1 MFNKYDEIKNFI
13 DNSINIKPFSKEVHV
28 YGWQKEYD
36 HLLVASVSKY
46 LFEDFNVVENL
57 APLTNENREGIK
69 KPKYYVTVHDTGD
82 ADPNHN
88 AKFWSE
94 AVKNEYWEQG
104 KYACSYQYV
113 VGNDGTY
120 HQIPDDE
127 IAWHAGDTTRY
138 DYKLYDA
145 NVEGDNEYPVI
156 TISEDGYYEIDSKK
170 TTILAPRVHKE
181 KNGEVI
187 VDRLAT
193 NNDINDQSVLCK
205 LIDGKYY
212 IGETYFNAGYMLIAN
227 RGGNNNSIGIE
238 SCINDNT
245 DIYYTW
251 QKTAKLVARLL
262 IDNKLTFDD
271 VKQHHYYSGKNCPQT
286 MRMNGMWNHFMD
298 LVKTEYQALKYIDEG
313 YKFKLKVDS
322 KYIDEKGRVTLS
334 ENNDQLVEIIIE
346 VSKDDQKQEFKYQL
360 TV

>member
-1 MFNKYDEIKNFI
+1 MKKAIDFINQNIDLKPFNKQI
-13 DNSINIKPFSKEVHV
+13 HV

-36 HLLVASVSKY
+36 HLLVSSICKY
-46 LFEDFNVVENL
+46 LFEDFEVIENL

-69 KPKYYVTVHDTGD
+69 KPKFYVTVHDTGD
-82 ADPNHN
+82 ADENHN

-94 AVKNEYWEQG
+94 TVKNEYWEQG

-127 IAWHAGDTTRY
+127 IAWHAGDSTRY

-145 NVEGDNEYPVI
+145 NVTGDNPYPIV
-156 TISEDGYYEIDSKK
+156 TISEDGYYEIDNKK
-170 TTILAPRVHKE
+170 TSILAPRIYKE

-187 VDRLAT
+187 VDRLPKT
-193 NNDINDQSVLCK
+193 SDINDQSVLCK

-212 IGETYFNAGYMLIAN
+212 IGETYLNTGYMLIAN

-251 QKTAKLVARLL
+251 QKTAKLVANLL
-262 IDNKLTFDD
+262 YNNNLTFDD

-286 MRMNGMWNHFMD
+286 MRMNGMWPHFME
-298 LVKTEYQALKYIDEG
+298 LVKAEYQAIELLKEG
-313 YKFKLKVDS
+313 YKFKLVVDS
-322 KYIDEKGRVTLS
+322 EYINSKGRVKPS
-334 ENNDQLVEIIIE
+334 NSNKEVKFSIII
-346 VSKDDQKQEFKYQL
+346 SKDNETKTLDYIAI
-360 TV
+360 V